1 MRIRIFEQL
10 FRTLF
15 AILRQFIPRRVVR
28 TTHPEASFNCHTDD
42 DDFEEC
48 LLKNG
53 GLVGWD
59 ALLEIIDT
67 NIGVG
72 VKGSKK
78 ALIVLKE
85 AF

>member
-1 MRIRIFEQL
+1 M
-10 FRTLF
+10 
-15 AILRQFIPRRVVR
+15 VR
-28 TTHPEASFNCHTDD
+28 TTHPEASFNCHTGD

-72 VKGSKK
+72 VKGSKQ
-78 ALIVLKE
+78 AVIVLKE